1 MEDRNRTIYAVLVA
15 VVVVL
20 GLLYSFGK
28 NLFSPRP
35 QLVLPDSNS
44 GVSENPDP
52 GMLGDEAGIAVHI
65 EPGTVQSVIAKMSR
79 YESYSR
85 TVYTAYIWGDSET
98 EMVVSRVWEDD
109 GWVKTDTEFSS
120 GLTESSVVGPDGLW
134 VWYSGED
141 TEPEIFYSDAASE
154 RTADLM
160 QHIPT
165 YEDVLALSADS
176 ITDTGYVEYEKQPCI
191 YIEAEQRELGYLYR
205 YWISVNS
212 GLLMAAETEKS
223 GIVVYRMVSNE
234 VSSPMTASSE
244 IFSLPDGTIL
254 HYVG

>member
-1 MEDRNRTIYAVLVA
+1 
-15 VVVVL
+15 
-20 GLLYSFGK
+20 
-28 NLFSPRP
+28 
-35 QLVLPDSNS
+35 
-44 GVSENPDP
+44 
-52 GMLGDEAGIAVHI
+52 
-65 EPGTVQSVIAKMSR
+65 
-79 YESYSR
+79 
-85 TVYTAYIWGDSET
+85 
-98 EMVVSRVWEDD
+98 MVVSRVWEDD
-109 GWVKTDTEFSS
+109 GWVRTDTEFSS

-141 TEPEIFYSDAASE
+141 TEREIFHSNTANE
-154 RTADLM
+154 RTSDLM

-165 YEDVLALSADS
+165 YEDVLELSTDS
-176 ITDTGYVEYEKQPCI
+176 ITDTDYVEYEKQPCI